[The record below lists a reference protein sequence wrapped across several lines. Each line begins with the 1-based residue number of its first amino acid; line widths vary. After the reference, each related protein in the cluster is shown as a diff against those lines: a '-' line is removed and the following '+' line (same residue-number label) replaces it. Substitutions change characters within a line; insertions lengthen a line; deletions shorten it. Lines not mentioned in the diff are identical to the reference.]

1 MTDLER
7 ARELERLMRAY
18 GSQLVRLCYVC
29 LRDADLAHDAAQEA
43 FLKAWRA
50 LDTLRAGET
59 ERAWLFSIAVNTC
72 RDMRRGAWL
81 RRRAGCSLDDLPEP
95 ACEMEQRDG
104 EPLRAV
110 LSLPQKYREAVIL
123 HYYQGFSQEEIA
135 RALSVP
141 PATVRSRLA
150 RARKKLEKALKGWYF
165 DA

>member
-1 MTDLER
+1 MPLE
-7 ARELERLMRAY
+7 AIGEQAADIPPDHREVLE
-18 GSQLVRLCYVC
+18 
-29 LRDADLAHDAAQEA
+29 
-43 FLKAWRA
+43 
-50 LDTLRAGET
+50 
-59 ERAWLFSIAVNTC
+59 
-72 RDMRRGAWL
+72 
-81 RRRAGCSLDDLPEP
+81 
-95 ACEMEQRDG
+95 
-104 EPLRAV
+104 AV